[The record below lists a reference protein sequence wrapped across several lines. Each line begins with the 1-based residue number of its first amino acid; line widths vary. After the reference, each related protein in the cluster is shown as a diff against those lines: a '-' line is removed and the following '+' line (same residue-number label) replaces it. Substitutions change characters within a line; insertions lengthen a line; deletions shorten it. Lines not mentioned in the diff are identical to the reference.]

1 MGQPVPRRGTLRTRT
16 IWTLAGVAWGLLV
29 GLITA
34 VQTAA
39 FLAGVGWLFIFGD
52 DRWPEAANLVLLGM
66 TSVAGLVPFVL
77 LGWLGRRIGIA
88 FESESRQRLRTRRR
102 GWFVFAL
109 AVGGLALGAGLAS
122 AGALTERARRADR
135 EAAERQYVQ
144 LAGSTH
150 RIADVELATGSPPD
164 VAVDLGLEGA
174 RAGEYLLDWR
184 LRETAYDSTVAA
196 GSRTLTLPPGASR
209 VSIGIDTAAVRRRY
223 QRVVLDGAGG
233 VRVDEELELRFTLRP
248 ILTED
253 EARRL
258 PDDRVREFE
267 RGDSDLVHTER
278 AALRLRFE
286 LP

>member
-1 MGQPVPRRGTLRTRT
+1 MGQAVLKRGTLRTRT
-16 IWTLAGVAWGLLV
+16 IWTLAGAAWGLLV
-29 GLITA
+29 GLVTA
-34 VQTAA
+34 LQTAA

-52 DRWPEAANLVLLGM
+52 DRWPEAANWVLLGL
-66 TSVAGLVPFVL
+66 TAVAGLVPFVL

-109 AVGGLALGAGLAS
+109 AMGGLAIGAGMAW

-135 EAAERQYVQ
+135 EAAERQYEQ
-144 LAGSTH
+144 LAESTH
-150 RIADVELATGSPPD
+150 RIADVALAAGSPPE

-174 RAGEYLLDWR
+174 REGEYLLDWR

-233 VRVDEELELRFTLRP
+233 VQVDEEFELRFTLRP
-248 ILTED
+248 ILTDD

-258 PDDRVREFE
+258 PDDRVREVE
-267 RGDSDLVHTER
+267 RGDSDLVSTEQ
-278 AALRLRFE
+278 AVLHVRFD